1 MLNMCFCEIDSD
13 IWMFWEMIIIVICV
27 VGYFCRKLCD
37 VEVVF
42 IWFIGLLC
50 KYILMLL
57 KKENLL
63 C

>member
-27 VGYFCRKLCD
+27 VGCFCRKLYD

-57 KKENLL
+57 NKENLL

>member
-27 VGYFCRKLCD
+27 VGCFCRKLCD